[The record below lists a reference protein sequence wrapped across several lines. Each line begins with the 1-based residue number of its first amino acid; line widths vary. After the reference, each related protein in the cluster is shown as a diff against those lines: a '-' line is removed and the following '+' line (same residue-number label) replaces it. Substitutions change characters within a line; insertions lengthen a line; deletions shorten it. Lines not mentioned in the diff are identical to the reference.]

1 MACEPLLLV
10 FEPDNFCVFV
20 CHLILTNVSC
30 VYAGEPRTSNKLS
43 PVELVP
49 KNRWRRLSSGS
60 REKNTICGIVTLANR
75 LLLTPW
81 CTINVKLSK
90 TVQFFPPTLEKKKKR
105 KSVPVA
111 CAYSHLD
118 WVVARKLCGPLPRNE
133 GAELQLFPESSLN
146 RLVQTISLEACCDPG
161 GDPSCGPC

>member
-1 MACEPLLLV
+1 MPLNFNKCLLCLRRRTPYIQQIVSRGAGSKKPLKTFV
-10 FEPDNFCVFV
+10 FWLERKKH
-20 CHLILTNVSC
+20 HLRHCYISKPFTADAMMYHKC
-30 VYAGEPRTSNKLS
+30 QAEQD
-43 PVELVP
+43 
-49 KNRWRRLSSGS
+49 
-60 REKNTICGIVTLANR
+60 
-75 LLLTPW
+75 
-81 CTINVKLSK
+81 CTI
-90 TVQFFPPTLEKKKKR
+90 FPSNPRKKKKR